1 MNSSQL
7 YNRFLQIKTLLENY
21 PLWKV
26 KKMFDYT
33 KDTITWFA
41 ILPMMR
47 EDIFSYLSNLKCA
60 ITVNFPCLRISLT
73 YTNPM
78 DKDKKEK
85 VSLKVKLYNST
96 GIRSS
101 GYIGVESYC
110 DSSFDIIFLENEF
123 KETSLFMTGRDS
135 HYCPFSLRKM
145 QSVYNKMDE
154 NLQSVFDKI
163 LFNTGAP
170 FCDDLRKDLK
180 NGLCGLSYDFEK
192 IIKCHNKRELL
203 SKIFKT
209 EISSIPKSYNK
220 FSIIKGYGLMLL
232 SKYIVLEHI
241 DLIKKLPD
249 SFFQDFYKAAYI
261 KGKVK
266 SLLVKYYQDRFDT
279 SDYKG
284 TIEDFFNMSV
294 KLKRKIPLK
303 INSISKL
310 IKLHDEYAGEILRK
324 SIKGKEIKIHN
335 KYTPLIKILSEKY
348 TRYEIISKAERLALE
363 GKIQHNCVYSYLKSI
378 ERGDCL
384 ICSIVDDGKRFTIE
398 IRKTKTKFKV
408 TQFLGINNT
417 SPHGSILN
425 IVKNDFITINKELT
439 KKS

>member
-1 MNSSQL
+1 
-7 YNRFLQIKTLLENY
+7 
-21 PLWKV
+21 
-26 KKMFDYT
+26 
-33 KDTITWFA
+33 
-41 ILPMMR
+41 
-47 EDIFSYLSNLKCA
+47 
-60 ITVNFPCLRISLT
+60 
-73 YTNPM
+73 
-78 DKDKKEK
+78 
-85 VSLKVKLYNST
+85 
-96 GIRSS
+96 
-101 GYIGVESYC
+101 
-110 DSSFDIIFLENEF
+110 
-123 KETSLFMTGRDS
+123 
-135 HYCPFSLRKM
+135 
-145 QSVYNKMDE
+145 MDE

-249 SFFQDFYKAAYI
+249 SFFQPFYKAAYI

-279 SDYKG
+279 IDYKG

-324 SIKGKEIKIHN
+324 SIKGKEIKIHD

-363 GKIQHNCVYSYLKSI
+363 GKIQHNCVYSYLESI